1 MRHRLMLSL
10 LSVLLA
16 AASATAGES
25 FVVDRGQSE
34 VSFEVRHVT
43 GPVTGAFTDFEGT
56 VEYDPALP
64 GRSSVEFRIRA
75 ASITT
80 NNEKR
85 DAHLRSP
92 DFFDVETYPEIV
104 FTSTKVIAK
113 GANTFDVQGRLT
125 MRGVTRDIV
134 LPVSL
139 VADAKDPSGG
149 RVTFKTAVTLNRKDY
164 KIIWNRA
171 LDTGG
176 WVLADDVQVSITLQ
190 TVPERRDGS
199 R

>member
-1 MRHRLMLSL
+1 MRHRLMLSV
-10 LSVLLA
+10 LSVLVA

-113 GANTFDVQGRLT
+113 GASTFDVQGRLT

-139 VADAKDPSGG
+139 VADAEGSGRRAGHLQDG
-149 RVTFKTAVTLNRKDY
+149 RDSQPEGLQDHLEPRPRYRRLGAGRRRAGLDY
-164 KIIWNRA
+164 A
-171 LDTGG
+171 
-176 WVLADDVQVSITLQ
+176 ADGAGT
-190 TVPERRDGS
+190 T
-199 R
+199 